1 MAMTETAAANEA
13 VAKVE
18 EAKVTP
24 VANRDVASQLQ
35 LTEMQI
41 AELRE
46 AFQLF
51 DKVGITPPSETKYE
65 KICDSHTP
73 ISAAQQF
80 SARPLL
86 LLELDSSCVPPLPI
100 FVPIFVT
107 RMATGT

>member
-51 DKVGITPPSETKYE
+51 DKVGITPPSETIYE
-65 KICDSHTP
+65 KIRDSHTP
-73 ISAAQQF
+73 ISAAQPF

-86 LLELDSSCVPPLPI
+86 LLELDSSCVPPPAHSRRCG
-100 FVPIFVT
+100 